1 MEDNINDNNNI
12 NVFPKLDSKLKMS
25 FPVVLIVTF
34 CLCVLIIVT
43 IFKVKGLESEE
54 KNEIKTISSPVGDV
68 KIQKGNLPNVFIV
81 TFSDGT
87 TYEGQFNQN
96 GIPHGRGKYRFF
108 DGGSFDG
115 ELKKGITHGY
125 GISILSDG
133 SRYEGQ
139 FIEGRVEGQG
149 VEKLTDGSRYEGGWK
164 NDKYHGQGIKILSNG
179 TKYVGQF
186 REGLFHGKGSLI
198 LTDGTQY
205 DGSWIKGNLQNDVI
219 VTYPDGNRKEI
230 EEIHLSQIYN
240 PS

>member
-96 GIPHGRGKYRFF
+96 GIPHGRGKYRFS

-149 VEKLTDGSRYEGGWK
+149 VETLPDGSRYQGFLK
-164 NDKYHGQGIKILSNG
+164 NNEYHGKGTKILPNGIKYTGNF
-179 TKYVGQF
+179 KK
-186 REGLFHGKGSLI
+186 GLFHGKGSVVL
-198 LTDGTQY
+198 LDGTQY
-205 DGSWIKGNLQNDVI
+205 DGTWINGKLQKDII
-219 VTYPDGNRKEI
+219 VTYYDGTRKKVNK
-230 EEIHLSQIYN
+230 L
-240 PS
+240 PFTPF